1 MEDKSI
7 MIKTREGE
15 RTIFLDHYDEKQVW
29 ISIQTSGGGAHTSMT
44 LDQAKQM
51 IAGLTTIVADM
62 EATA

>member
-7 MIKTREGE
+7 MIKTREGK
-15 RTIFLDHYDEKQVW
+15 RTIFLDHYDHNEVW
-29 ISIQTSGGGAHTSMT
+29 LSIQLAGGGATTSLT

-51 IAGLTTIVADM
+51 IAGLTKIVQEL

>member
-15 RTIFLDHYDEKQVW
+15 RTIFLDHYDDNQVW
-29 ISIQTSGGGAHTSMT
+29 ISIQMSGGGAHTSMT

-51 IAGLTTIVADM
+51 IAGLTTIVTDM